1 MISSLPAVT
10 LANPNRW
17 KVLSVKLFCISYQKE
32 IFIYIVESPRKFI
45 IWGNR

>member
-1 MISSLPAVT
+1 MASSLPAVT